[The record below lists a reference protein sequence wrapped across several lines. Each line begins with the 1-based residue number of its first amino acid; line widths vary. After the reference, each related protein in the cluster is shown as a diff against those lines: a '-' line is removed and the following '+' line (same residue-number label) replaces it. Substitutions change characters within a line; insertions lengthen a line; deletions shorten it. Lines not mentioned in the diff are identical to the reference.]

1 MHKYMRRAC
10 MALGVAALLAGGAPA
25 QANPAWADDIGV
37 ARFAHFG
44 VSYVIN
50 NQLQRS
56 CHMSPFAA
64 TLTTIAIGAAKEQFV
79 DDHFD
84 RGDFA
89 ADCAGA
95 LFYQVHF

>member
-1 MHKYMRRAC
+1 MT
-10 MALGVAALLAGGAPA
+10 VATGTVSAHSLNDAISDVGT
-25 QANPAWADDIGV
+25 D
-37 ARFAHFG
+37 RFAHFG

-50 NQLQRS
+50 DQLQKN
-56 CHMSPFAA
+56 CHMKPFAA
-64 TLTTIAIGAAKEQFV
+64 ALTTIAIGAAKEQWI

-95 LFYQVHF
+95 LFYEVRF